1 MAAVI
6 EVVVALGDEEGG
18 HQHDQWAAL
27 AERRITLTTPP

>member
-18 HQHDQWAAL
+18 HQHDQWAL
-27 AERRITLTTPP
+27 AERRMTLTTPP